1 MIDRN
6 KKISKLRQQEVEH
19 GFETMVGC
27 RKNRYC
33 NTPEQ
38 KQRTE
43 FFEDYYLL
51 YTRKDE
57 EIKIL
62 KKALYL
68 ATEQISEFQFGC
80 EEFNMCQMCSNFGAE
95 NCADIECE
103 DGFVKYFLNKAR
115 EMLKN
120 E

>member
-6 KKISKLRQQEVEH
+6 KVISQLRQQEVEH
-19 GFETMVGC
+19 SFETMVGC

-38 KQRTE
+38 KKRTE

-51 YTRKDE
+51 YIRKE
-57 EIKIL
+57 KEIKIL
-62 KKALYL
+62 KKALEL
-68 ATEQISEFQFGC
+68 TNQHITFCPAKQGECGC
-80 EEFNMCQMCSNFGAE
+80 LKDKSKKCS
-95 NCADIECE
+95 D
-103 DGFVKYFLNKAR
+103 YFLIKAK
-115 EMLKN
+115 EMLKD

>member
-6 KKISKLRQQEVEH
+6 KVISKSRQREVEH
-19 GFETMVGC
+19 SFETMVGC

-38 KQRTE
+38 KKRTE

-51 YTRKDE
+51 YIRKDE

-62 KKALYL
+62 KKALEL
-68 ATEQISEFQFGC
+68 TNQHITFCPAKQGECGC
-80 EEFNMCQMCSNFGAE
+80 LKDKSKKCS
-95 NCADIECE
+95 D
-103 DGFVKYFLNKAR
+103 YFLNKAK
-115 EMLKN
+115 EMLKD

>member
-6 KKISKLRQQEVEH
+6 KVISQSRQREVEH
-19 GFETMVGC
+19 NFEAMVGS

-38 KQRTE
+38 KKRTE

-57 EIKIL
+57 EITVL
-62 KKALYL
+62 KKALEL
-68 ATEQISEFQFGC
+68 AQETIC
-80 EEFNMCQMCSNFGAE
+80 MNKADCDYCSLYDICDSWTGLPE
-95 NCADIECE
+95 N
-103 DGFVKYFLNKAR
+103 YFLNKAK
-115 EMLKN
+115 EMLEN
-120 E
+120 G